1 MSRNTIAPVMNR
13 LRMRQ
18 VALLLAI
25 ARSGTLGAAA
35 QEIGITQPAA
45 TKMLGELETAL
56 GQPLFDRR
64 GRVLVLNPAGQRALL
79 GFRGMHGTL
88 EQLLRDLRELAA
100 GHLGSIAIGSIMAAS
115 PTYVTGALAILKNR
129 YPRLAATIEVG
140 TSDRLMELLDD
151 GTLDVVVGRVP
162 ATSHGYRFRPLADEA
177 PVVICATDHPLRRAR
192 KPRFDQL
199 GACSWVL
206 QPAGNPLRD
215 AVTREFDH
223 HHTALPEGLLET
235 SSTLIT
241 VDLVTRTHMLAVL
254 PASVASG
261 LEQHGMLGVLRYRMR
276 ARLTSY
282 GSIVRVDRPLS
293 APALRFLDLLHGS
306 ATIAP

>member
-1 MSRNTIAPVMNR
+1 MSRDPIAPVMNR

-18 VALLLAI
+18 IALLLAI
-25 ARSGTLGAAA
+25 ARTGTLGAAA

-56 GQPLFDRR
+56 GQRLFDRT
-64 GRVLVLNPAGQRALL
+64 GRVLVLNPAGQRVLL

-100 GHLGSIAIGSIMAAS
+100 GSAGRIAIGSIMAAS
-115 PTYVTGALAILKNR
+115 PTYVTGALADLKNR
-129 YPRLAATIEVG
+129 HPRLAATIEVG

-162 ATSHGYRFRPLADEA
+162 APAHGYRFRPLADEA
-177 PVVICATDHPLRRAR
+177 PVVICAAGHPLRRAR
-192 KPRFDQL
+192 SLRFDQL
-199 GACSWVL
+199 RECSWVL

-215 AVTREFDH
+215 AVNREFDH
-223 HHTALPEGLLET
+223 HRAALPEGLLET

-254 PASVASG
+254 PASVASV
-261 LEQHGMLGVLRYRMR
+261 LERHGMLRVLRYRMR

-282 GSIVRVDRPLS
+282 GSIVRIDRPLS
-293 APALRFLDLLHGS
+293 APAQRFLDLLHGRTTMTS
-306 ATIAP
+306 

>member
-1 MSRNTIAPVMNR
+1 MSRIATAPVMNR

-18 VALLLAI
+18 VSLLLAI
-25 ARSGTLGAAA
+25 ARAGTLGAAA

-45 TKMLGELETAL
+45 TKMLGELEAAL
-56 GQPLFDRR
+56 GQRLFDRR
-64 GRVLVLNPAGQRALL
+64 GRVLVLNAAGRRALL

-100 GHLGSIAIGSIMAAS
+100 GNVGRIAIGSIMAAS
-115 PTYVTGALAILKNR
+115 PTYVTGALADLKNR

-162 ATSHGYRFRPLADEA
+162 AAAHGYLFRPLADEA
-177 PVVICATDHPLRRAR
+177 PVVICATGHPLRRVR
-192 KPRFDQL
+192 HVRFEQL
-199 GACSWVL
+199 GERSWVL
-206 QPAGNPLRD
+206 QPSGNPLRD
-215 AVTREFDH
+215 AVDREFDH
-223 HHTALPEGLLET
+223 HHAALPEGLLET

-241 VDLVTRTHMLAVL
+241 VDLVTRTQMLAVL

-261 LEQHGMLGVLRYRMR
+261 LERHGMLGVLRYRMR
-276 ARLTSY
+276 ARLMSY
-282 GSIVRVDRPLS
+282 GSIVHADRPLS
-293 APALRFLDLLHGS
+293 EPARRFLDLLHGR
-306 ATIAP
+306 ATIVS

>member
-1 MSRNTIAPVMNR
+1 MSRTAITPVMNR

-18 VALLLAI
+18 VTLLLAI
-25 ARSGTLGAAA
+25 ARLGTLGAAA

-45 TKMLGELETAL
+45 TKMLGELEAAL
-56 GQPLFDRR
+56 GQRLFDRT
-64 GRVLVLNPAGQRALL
+64 GRVLALNPAGQRALL
-79 GFRGMHGTL
+79 GFRGVHGTL

-100 GHLGSIAIGSIMAAS
+100 GSLGRIAIGSIMAAS
-115 PTYVTGALAILKNR
+115 PTYVTGALAVLKNR

-162 ATSHGYRFRPLADEA
+162 ASAHGYRFRSLADEA
-177 PVVICATDHPLRRAR
+177 PVVICATDHPLRKAR
-192 KPRFDQL
+192 NVRFDQL
-199 GACSWVL
+199 RTCSWVL

-215 AVTREFDH
+215 AVGREFDH
-223 HHTALPEGLLET
+223 HRAALPEGLLET

-241 VDLVTRTHMLAVL
+241 VDLVTRTRMLAVL

-293 APALRFLDLLHGS
+293 APAQRFLDLLHDGD
-306 ATIAP
+306 TIAS